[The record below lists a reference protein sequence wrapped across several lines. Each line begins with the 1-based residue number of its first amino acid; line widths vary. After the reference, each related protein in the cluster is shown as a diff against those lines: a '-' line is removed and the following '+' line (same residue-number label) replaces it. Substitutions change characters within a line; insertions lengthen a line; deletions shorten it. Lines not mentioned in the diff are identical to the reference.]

1 MQNKNPVSAAS
12 ASGTSADVSGAIAL
26 ANPDA
31 ALQQFQL
38 AAQKIETQYPGAL
51 SAFQS
56 YVSGGTKGALDQQ
69 TQAQLANLPVSS
81 AASAALDDL
90 RGFMGL
96 PSISPTA
103 GLSASVN
110 GLVSKLQTDPA
121 AAQQAA
127 ELSGIRDQ
135 LDQAE
140 KITDPA
146 QREIA
151 KQQIQ
156 SQLQSFSSTLG
167 PQYQDVAT
175 QLGSV
180 ANQFNAGYGS
190 NPASAWSPEVV
201 QAKLEATPGYQFRFN
216 QGMQAIDRSAAA
228 KGNLMSGN
236 TLAAAQEFGQ
246 GLASQEYNNR
256 INQLQQTVA
265 TQAPS
270 INQQAGLLQGTG
282 QYLSQTGQQQGAAA
296 GDTGKAIAN
305 AGQQAYNMG
314 GQGLLQSSGLQSQ
327 IAQQGALTN
336 AQLGQQ
342 TNITNAQLLQQ
353 ANLANQSAG
362 QNAQGLLG
370 PLLQLA
376 Q

>member
-1 MQNKNPVSAAS
+1 MGKSVIS
-12 ASGTSADVSGAIAL
+12 ASRAGAASADVSGAINL
-26 ANPDA
+26 ANPQA
-31 ALQQFQL
+31 ALEQFQQ
-38 AAQKIETQYPGAL
+38 AAQKIEQQYPGAL

-81 AASAALDDL
+81 TASAALDEL

-110 GLVSKLQTDPA
+110 GLVAKLQTDPNA
-121 AAQQAA
+121 SQFAS

-156 SQLQSFSSTLG
+156 SQLQSFSSSLG

-180 ANQFNAGYGS
+180 ANQFNAGYGAS
-190 NPASAWSPEVV
+190 PSSAWSPEVI
-201 QAKLEATPGYQFRFN
+201 QAKLEATPGYQFRMN
-216 QGMQAIDRSAAA
+216 QGMQALERTAAA
-228 KGNLMSGN
+228 KGNLLSGN

-265 TQAPS
+265 TQAPG
-270 INQQAGLLQGTG
+270 INQQAGLLQGAG
-282 QYLSQTGQQQGAAA
+282 QYLSQAGQQQGAAA
-296 GDTGKAIAN
+296 GDTGKAIAQ
-305 AGQQAYNMG
+305 AGQQAYNYG
-314 GQGLLQSSGLQSQ
+314 GQGLLQSSALQGQ

-342 TNITNAQLLQQ
+342 TNITNAQLEQQ
-353 ANLANQSAG
+353 ANLANQQATT
-362 QNAQGLLG
+362 NPGLLNSV
-370 PLLQLA
+370 LSLA